1 MKEIRILFDSYL
13 LDKVVSEIKEF
24 GIERYLVI
32 SKIKGEWRSDLKH
45 FDNHVWPGTDSMVM
59 IIVNDED
66 AKEIM
71 ESIRMIKED
80 LGERISMGA
89 ILSPIEDLIF

>member
-1 MKEIRILFDSYL
+1 MKEIRILFDSFL

-45 FDNHVWPGTDSMVM
+45 FDNSKLT
-59 IIVNDED
+59 
-66 AKEIM
+66 
-71 ESIRMIKED
+71 
-80 LGERISMGA
+80 LIS
-89 ILSPIEDLIF
+89 LSYHFIFSNS

>member
-59 IIVNDED
+59 ILVNDED
-66 AKEIM
+66 AKDIM
-71 ESIRMIKED
+71 ESIKKIKED

-89 ILSPIEDLIF
+89 ILSPVDDIIF